1 MISSQLILAALS
13 AFKPVAD
20 AVADQWD
27 NILFYVMIALWI
39 IMPAFIVYEELN
51 ERRALREAQKSS
63 EEEASQ

>member
-63 EEEASQ
+63 EEEAT